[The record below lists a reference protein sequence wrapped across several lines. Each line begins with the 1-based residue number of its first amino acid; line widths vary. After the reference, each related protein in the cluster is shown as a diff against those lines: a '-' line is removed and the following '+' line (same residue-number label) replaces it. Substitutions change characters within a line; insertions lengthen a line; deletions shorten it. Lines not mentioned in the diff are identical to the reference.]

1 MKIKNTIQYTVDYC
15 ITSDGWYLGR
25 CRELRGALTQGK
37 SFDELMENMKEAIAL
52 SLECKG
58 ESCADF
64 DLNPV
69 QLAEEEWSR

>member
-1 MKIKNTIQYTVDYC
+1 MQYTVNYF
-15 ITSDGWYLGR
+15 ITADGWYLGR
-25 CRELRGALTQGK
+25 CRELRGALTQGRT
-37 SFDELMENMKEAIAL
+37 FDELMVNMKEAISL

-69 QLAEEEWSR
+69 HQSEEEWSR

>member
-1 MKIKNTIQYTVDYC
+1 MQYTIYYC

-37 SFDELMENMKEAIAL
+37 SFDELLENMKEAI
-52 SLECKG
+52 SLVFECKG

-69 QLAEEEWSR
+69 QMTEEEWSRYEGNR

>member
-1 MKIKNTIQYTVDYC
+1 MQYTVNYF
-15 ITSDGWYLGR
+15 ITADGWCLGR
-25 CRELRGALTQGK
+25 CRELRGALTQGRT
-37 SFDELMENMKEAIAL
+37 FDELMVNMKEAISL

-69 QLAEEEWSR
+69 HQSEEEWSR

>member
-1 MKIKNTIQYTVDYC
+1 MQYTVDYC
-15 ITSDGWYLGR
+15 ITPVGWYLGR

-37 SFDELMENMKEAIAL
+37 TFDELMENMKEAIAL

-64 DLNPV
+64 DLNFV
-69 QLAEEEWSR
+69 QMTEEEWSR

>member
-25 CRELRGALTQGK
+25 CREVCGALTQGK
-37 SFDELMENMKEAIAL
+37 SYDELMENMKEAIAL

-64 DLNPV
+64 DLNFV
-69 QLAEEEWSR
+69 QMTEDEWSR

>member
-1 MKIKNTIQYTVDYC
+1 MQYTVDYC

-25 CRELRGALTQGK
+25 CREVRGALTQGRTC
-37 SFDELMENMKEAIAL
+37 DELMENMKEAILL

-64 DLNPV
+64 DLNFV
-69 QLAEEEWSR
+69 QMTEDEGSR